1 MNTYEILIYGMTD
14 DSEMNHIQDVLAQRG
29 IFDAGDSEVGA
40 YLMNDKPRSV
50 FVDPSE
56 VAEAV
61 KIINAVGYATDED
74 ESDDEE

>member
-29 IFDAGDSEVGA
+29 IFDAGDPEVGA
-40 YLMNDKPRSV
+40 YLMNDKPHSV

-56 VAEAV
+56 VYKAV
-61 KIINAVGYATDED
+61 KIINALDYTTDED
-74 ESDDEE
+74 ELEDEE